1 MSKLTKSDLKVIVKE
16 CLIEILAEGLA
27 GDNVATKQ
35 PRRQS
40 KKQALKESILKRQHL
55 HSDNV
60 SQSSGTPSPQRK
72 SYLDN
77 ISFNQRQDAQQEQGY
92 EQKTQIRERVAKV
105 TSDPILSEMLADTAV
120 TTLPTQMSAE
130 SARRMSAQSS
140 PPADAAARTVQ
151 TTPLEDLF
159 GDESSS
165 KWATLAFGS

>member
-27 GDNVATKQ
+27 EKSVVSQ
-35 PRRQS
+35 PRTRS
-40 KKQALKESILKRQHL
+40 KKKALKESILKRQNL
-55 HSDNV
+55 HGSHTSSDSRSTN
-60 SQSSGTPSPQRK
+60 QNRK

-77 ISFNQRQDAQQEQGY
+77 ISFNQSQEPHQDQAQ

-120 TTLPTQMSAE
+120 TTLPSQMSAE
-130 SARRMSAQSS
+130 SARRMSAQSG
-140 PPADAAARTVQ
+140 PPADAAARAVQ

-159 GDESSS
+159 GDESSG
-165 KWATLAFGS
+165 KWAHLAFGS

>member
-27 GDNVATKQ
+27 GQGVSEQ

-40 KKQALKESILKRQHL
+40 KKKALKESILKRQHL
-55 HSDNV
+55 HSDNTL
-60 SQSSGTPSPQRK
+60 SSPSTERQNRK

-77 ISFNQRQDAQQEQGY
+77 ISFNQREEPQAVQIQ
-92 EQKTQIRERVAKV
+92 EQKTQIRERVAQV

-120 TTLPTQMSAE
+120 TTLPTQLSAE
-130 SARRMSAQSS
+130 SARRMSAQNS

-151 TTPLEDLF
+151 STPLEDLF
-159 GDESSS
+159 GGETSS